1 MIWNAW
7 VLGLIIGQMATAA
20 ITAVAFANALR
31 IVRNWDTNSMLP
43 TQLDLEHR
51 SELIA
56 TIVSCS
62 LLFQVFSLMVFEITA
77 RSLAPFVPGAM
88 CTVGI
93 LEAQPL
99 GWPVLF
105 LKTAALFLYGWWIV
119 LNHLDNQV
127 EGFPLTIF
135 KSWYLI
141 VLFPAILADLL
152 LQIAFFTHLDPA
164 VITSCCGVVF
174 EVEGEGFGSS
184 VASLPPKLTMV
195 GLAGLVTALMLCSL
209 MLWRSNNPRIC
220 IAYALGSATGL
231 VLGIA
236 GVISFVAPY
245 VYMMPAL
252 HCPFIFLDEEHF
264 NYGYLVYLP
273 LFAASFLGMSAGI
286 LVAVERRAQVVESA
300 ASQLRA
306 SFVAWSGLAWLT
318 FLAAAYGPVVKF
330 WIATGGTADL
340 FQVGY

>member
-7 VLGLIIGQMATAA
+7 VLGLIIGQMATAL
-20 ITAVAFANALR
+20 ITAVAFTNALR
-31 IVRNWDTNSMLP
+31 IVRNWDTTSMLP
-43 TQLDLEHR
+43 MQLDLEHR

-62 LLFQVFSLMVFEITA
+62 LLFQVFSLMVFEITT

-105 LKTAALFLYGWWIV
+105 LKMAALFFYGWWIV
-119 LNHLDNQV
+119 LNYLDNRV

-141 VLFPAILADLL
+141 VLFPLILADLL
-152 LQIAFFTHLDPA
+152 LQIAFFTRLDPA

-184 VASLPPKLTMV
+184 VASLPPKITMGALGV
-195 GLAGLVTALMLCSL
+195 LVALLVLFSL
-209 MLWRSNNPRIC
+209 VVTRVRTKRGC
-220 IAYALGSATGL
+220 IAYAVGSGFGL
-231 VLGIA
+231 ILGIA

-252 HCPFIFLDEEHF
+252 HCPFIFLDEEHL

-273 LFAASFLGMSAGI
+273 LFAASFFGMSAGI
-286 LVAVERRAQVVESA
+286 LVAVERRFPPLMTVSHTITMQYV
-300 ASQLRA
+300 R
-306 SFVAWSGLAWLT
+306 WSGLLWLA
-318 FLAAAYGPVVKF
+318 FLAAAYGPVLKF
-330 WIATGGTADL
+330 WIATGGKADL

>member
-1 MIWNAW
+1 MIWNSW
-7 VLGLIIGQMATAA
+7 VLGLIIGQGATAA
-20 ITAVAFANALR
+20 INAVAFANALR
-31 IVRNWDTNSMLP
+31 IVLNWDTSSMSP
-43 TQLDLEHR
+43 MQLDLEHR

-105 LKTAALFLYGWWIV
+105 LKMAALFLYGWWIV

-127 EGFPLTIF
+127 EGFPLTRL

-141 VLFPAILADLL
+141 VLFPMILTDLL
-152 LQIAFFTHLDPA
+152 LQIGFFMRLDPA

-195 GLAGLVTALMLCSL
+195 ALVGLVTVLLLFSL
-209 MLWRSNNPRIC
+209 TLRRRSTPGGC
-220 IAYALGSATGL
+220 IAYAFASAAGL

-273 LFAASFLGMSAGI
+273 LFAASFFGMSAGI
-286 LVAVERRAQVVESA
+286 LVPIEGRFQSLVTVSHDIRRRYVQ
-300 ASQLRA
+300 
-306 SFVAWSGLAWLT
+306 WSGLLWLA
-318 FLAAAYGPVVKF
+318 FLAAAYGPVIRF
-330 WIATGGTADL
+330 WMVTGGKADL

>member
-7 VLGLIIGQMATAA
+7 VLGLIVGQMATVA
-20 ITAVAFANALR
+20 ISAIAFANALR
-31 IVRNWDTNSMLP
+31 IVRKWDTSSMSP
-43 TQLDLEHR
+43 MQLDLEHR
-51 SELIA
+51 SELVA

-62 LLFQVFSLMVFEITA
+62 LLFQAFSLMVFEITA

-93 LEAQPL
+93 LQAQPL

-105 LKTAALFLYGWWIV
+105 LKMAALFLYGWWIV

-141 VLFPAILADLL
+141 GLFPLILTDLI

-184 VASLPPKLTMV
+184 VASLPPKLTMG
-195 GLAGLVTALMLCSL
+195 GLVGLVTALVVFSVILRRRNSQGG
-209 MLWRSNNPRIC
+209 C
-220 IAYALGSATGL
+220 IAYALGSGAGL

-252 HCPFIFLDEEHF
+252 HCPFIFLDEEHL

-273 LFAASFLGMSAGI
+273 LFAASFLGMSTGV
-286 LVAVERRAQVVESA
+286 LVAVGRQFPVLVTVSHNIKM
-300 ASQLRA
+300 QY
-306 SFVAWSGLAWLT
+306 VQWSGWLWLV
-318 FLAAAYGPVVKF
+318 FLAAAYGPVIKF

>member
-7 VLGLIIGQMATAA
+7 VLGLIIGQMATVA
-20 ITAVAFANALR
+20 INAVAFANALR
-31 IVRNWDTNSMLP
+31 IVRNWNTNSMLP
-43 TQLDLEHR
+43 MQLDLEHR

-62 LLFQVFSLMVFEITA
+62 LLFQAFSLMVFEITA

-105 LKTAALFLYGWWIV
+105 LKIAALFLYGWWIV

-127 EGFPLTIF
+127 EGFPLTIL

-141 VLFPAILADLL
+141 VIFPMILTDLL

-195 GLAGLVTALMLCSL
+195 GLVGLVAVLFLLSL
-209 MLWRSNNPRIC
+209 LLRRMSTQGGC
-220 IAYALGSATGL
+220 IAYAFGSGAGL

-252 HCPFIFLDEEHF
+252 HCPFIFLDEEHS

-273 LFAASFLGMSAGI
+273 LLAASFFGMSAGI
-286 LVAVERRAQVVESA
+286 LVVVERGFQSLVTVSHNIRMRYVQ
-300 ASQLRA
+300 
-306 SFVAWSGLAWLT
+306 WSGLLWLV
-318 FLAAAYGPVVKF
+318 FLAAAYGPVIKF
-330 WIATGGTADL
+330 WIATGGKADL

>member
-7 VLGLIIGQMATAA
+7 VLGLIIGQVAIAA
-20 ITAVAFANALR
+20 INTVAFANALR
-31 IVRNWDTNSMLP
+31 IVRHWDINSTLP
-43 TQLDLEHR
+43 RQLDLEHR

-62 LLFQVFSLMVFEITA
+62 LFFQLFSLIVFEITA

-105 LKTAALFLYGWWIV
+105 FKMAALFLYGWWIV
-119 LNHLDNQV
+119 LNHLDNLV
-127 EGFPLTIF
+127 EGFPLTIM

-141 VLFPAILADLL
+141 ALFPLIIMDLV
-152 LQIAFFTHLDPA
+152 LQIGFFTHLDPA

-184 VASLPPKLTMV
+184 VASLPPKLTMNALV
-195 GLAGLVTALMLCSL
+195 GLVTVLGVSSL
-209 MLWRSNNPRIC
+209 VLRRKSTQAGC
-220 IAYALGSATGL
+220 VAYALGSSAGL
-231 VLGIA
+231 VLGLA
-236 GVISFVAPY
+236 GVVAFVAPY

-252 HCPFIFLDEEHF
+252 HCPFIFLDEEHY

-273 LFAASFLGMSAGI
+273 LFAASFFGMSAGI
-286 LVAVERRAQVVESA
+286 LVAVERRFPSLMTVSHNI
-300 ASQLRA
+300 RMR
-306 SFVAWSGLAWLT
+306 FVRWSGVLWLL
-318 FLAAAYGPVVKF
+318 FLTAAYAPVVKF
-330 WIATGGTADL
+330 WIVTEGKADL

>member
-1 MIWNAW
+1 
-7 VLGLIIGQMATAA
+7 
-20 ITAVAFANALR
+20 
-31 IVRNWDTNSMLP
+31 
-43 TQLDLEHR
+43 
-51 SELIA
+51 
-56 TIVSCS
+56 
-62 LLFQVFSLMVFEITA
+62 
-77 RSLAPFVPGAM
+77 M

-105 LKTAALFLYGWWIV
+105 LKMAALFLYGWWIV
-119 LNHLDNQV
+119 LNHLDNRV

-141 VLFPAILADLL
+141 MLFPLILTELV

-174 EVEGEGFGSS
+174 EVKGEGFGSS
-184 VASLPPKLTMV
+184 VASLPPKLTMG
-195 GLAGLVTALMLCSL
+195 GLVGLVTVLVLLSL
-209 MLWRSNNPRIC
+209 MLRRRSEQGSC
-220 IAYALGSATGL
+220 IAYALGSAAGL

-264 NYGYLVYLP
+264 NYGYLAYFP
-273 LFAASFLGMSAGI
+273 LFAASFFGMSAGI
-286 LVAVERRAQVVESA
+286 LVAVERRFQPLVTDSHKIRMRYV
-300 ASQLRA
+300 Q
-306 SFVAWSGLAWLT
+306 WSGLFWLA
-318 FLAAAYGPVVKF
+318 FLAAAYGPVIKF
-330 WIATGGTADL
+330 WIATGGKADL
-340 FQVGY
+340 FQMGY

>member
-20 ITAVAFANALR
+20 ITAVAFANAIR

-43 TQLDLEHR
+43 MQLDLEHR

-56 TIVSCS
+56 TIVSWS
-62 LLFQVFSLMVFEITA
+62 LLFQVFSLIVFEITA

-105 LKTAALFLYGWWIV
+105 LKMAALFLYGWWIV
-119 LNHLDNQV
+119 LNHLDNRV
-127 EGFPLTIF
+127 EGFLLTIF

-141 VLFPAILADLL
+141 VLFPLILTDLA

-184 VASLPPKLTMV
+184 VASLPPNYTMG
-195 GLAGLVTALMLCSL
+195 GLASLVIILVVFSIMLRR
-209 MLWRSNNPRIC
+209 RSTQSGC
-220 IAYALGSATGL
+220 IAYASGSGIGL

-236 GVISFVAPY
+236 GIVSFVAPY

-264 NYGYLVYLP
+264 NYGYLVYVP
-273 LFAASFLGMSAGI
+273 LFAASFFGISAGI
-286 LVAVERRAQVVESA
+286 LVAVERRFPSLVTVSHTIKVQYV
-300 ASQLRA
+300 R
-306 SFVAWSGLAWLT
+306 WSGLLWLV
-318 FLAAAYGPVVKF
+318 FLAAAYGPVIKF
-330 WIATGGTADL
+330 WIATGGKADL

>member
-7 VLGLIIGQMATAA
+7 VLGLIIGQTATAA
-20 ITAVAFANALR
+20 INAVAFANALR
-31 IVRNWDTNSMLP
+31 IVHNWDTRSTLP
-43 TQLDLEHR
+43 MQLDLEHR

-105 LKTAALFLYGWWIV
+105 IKMAALFLYGWWIV

-127 EGFPLTIF
+127 EGFLLTIL

-141 VLFPAILADLL
+141 ALFPLIVIDLL

-184 VASLPPKLTMV
+184 VASLSPKHTML
-195 GLAGLVTALMLCSL
+195 GLAGLLTVLLIFPL
-209 MLWRSNNPRIC
+209 VLRRRSTQAGC
-220 IAYALGSATGL
+220 IAYALGSAAGL

-236 GVISFVAPY
+236 GVVAFVAPY

-273 LFAASFLGMSAGI
+273 LFAASFLGTSVGI
-286 LVAVERRAQVVESA
+286 LVAIERRFPFLA
-300 ASQLRA
+300 AVSHTIRMR
-306 SFVAWSGLAWLT
+306 FVWTSGLLWAA
-318 FLAAAYGPVVKF
+318 FLAAAYGPVIKF
-330 WIATGGTADL
+330 LIATGGTADL

>member
-1 MIWNAW
+1 MIWNSW
-7 VLGLIIGQMATAA
+7 VLGLIIGQVATAA
-20 ITAVAFANALR
+20 INAVAFANALK
-31 IVRNWDTNSMLP
+31 IVLNWDTSSMSP
-43 TQLDLEHR
+43 MQLDLEHR

-62 LLFQVFSLMVFEITA
+62 LLFQVFSLTVFEITT

-105 LKTAALFLYGWWIV
+105 LKMAALFFYGWWIV
-119 LNHLDNQV
+119 LNRLDNQV
-127 EGFPLTIF
+127 EGFPLTIL

-141 VLFPAILADLL
+141 VLFPIILTDLL
-152 LQIAFFTHLDPA
+152 LQIGFFTRLDPA

-174 EVEGEGFGSS
+174 EVEGEGLGSS
-184 VASLPPKLTMV
+184 VASLPPQLTMV
-195 GLAGLVTALMLCSL
+195 GLVGLISVLLFFSL
-209 MLWRSNNPRIC
+209 MLRQRSTPGRC
-220 IAYALGSATGL
+220 IAYALGSAAGL

-252 HCPFIFLDEEHF
+252 HCPFIFLDEDHF

-273 LFAASFLGMSAGI
+273 LFAASFFGMSVGI
-286 LVAVERRAQVVESA
+286 LVAVERRFQSLVTVSHNIKM
-300 ASQLRA
+300 RY
-306 SFVAWSGLAWLT
+306 VCWSGLLWLT
-318 FLAAAYGPVVKF
+318 FLAAAYGPVIKF
-330 WIATGGTADL
+330 WMMTGGKADL

>member
-7 VLGLIIGQMATAA
+7 VLGLIVGQMATAV
-20 ITAVAFANALR
+20 INAVALANALR
-31 IVRNWDTNSMLP
+31 IARKWDTNSMLP
-43 TQLDLEHR
+43 MQLDLEHR

-62 LLFQVFSLMVFEITA
+62 LLFQVFSLIVFEITA

-105 LKTAALFLYGWWIV
+105 FKMAALFLYGWWIV

-127 EGFPLTIF
+127 EGFPLTIL
-135 KSWYLI
+135 KSWYFI
-141 VLFPAILADLL
+141 VLFPFIVTDLI
-152 LQIAFFTHLDPA
+152 LQIGFFTHLDPA

-184 VASLPPKLTMV
+184 VASLPPKVTMG
-195 GLAGLVTALMLCSL
+195 GLAVLVGVLVLFSL
-209 MLWRSNNPRIC
+209 MLMRRSTQRGC
-220 IAYALGSATGL
+220 IAYAAGSGAGL
-231 VLGIA
+231 VLGIV

-273 LFAASFLGMSAGI
+273 LFAASFFGMSTGI
-286 LVAVERRAQVVESA
+286 LIAVERRFPPLATVSHNIKMQYV
-300 ASQLRA
+300 R
-306 SFVAWSGLAWLT
+306 WSGLLWLV
-318 FLAAAYGPVVKF
+318 FLAAAYAPVIKF
-330 WIATGGTADL
+330 WIATGGKADL

>member
-7 VLGLIIGQMATAA
+7 VLGLIIGQMATAL
-20 ITAVAFANALR
+20 INAVAFVNALK

-43 TQLDLEHR
+43 MQLDLEHR

-62 LLFQVFSLMVFEITA
+62 LLFQIFSLIVFEITA

-105 LKTAALFLYGWWIV
+105 FKIAALFLYGWWVV
-119 LNHLDNQV
+119 LNYLDNQV
-127 EGFPLTIF
+127 EGFPLTIL

-141 VLFPAILADLL
+141 VLFPLILTDLI
-152 LQIAFFTHLDPA
+152 LQIGFFTHLDPA

-184 VASLPPKLTMV
+184 VASLPPKLTMG
-195 GLAGLVTALMLCSL
+195 GLIGLIAVLALFSL
-209 MLWRSNNPRIC
+209 VIRRRSTQGGC
-220 IAYALGSATGL
+220 LAYALGSAAGF

-252 HCPFIFLDEEHF
+252 HCPFIFLDAEHS

-273 LFAASFLGMSAGI
+273 LFAASFLGMSVGI
-286 LVAVERRAQVVESA
+286 LVVIERHFQTLVTVSHGIKMQYIR
-300 ASQLRA
+300 
-306 SFVAWSGLAWLT
+306 WSGLLWLV
-318 FLAAAYGPVVKF
+318 FLAAAYGPVIKF
-330 WIATGGTADL
+330 WIATGGKADL
-340 FQVGY
+340 FQVGH